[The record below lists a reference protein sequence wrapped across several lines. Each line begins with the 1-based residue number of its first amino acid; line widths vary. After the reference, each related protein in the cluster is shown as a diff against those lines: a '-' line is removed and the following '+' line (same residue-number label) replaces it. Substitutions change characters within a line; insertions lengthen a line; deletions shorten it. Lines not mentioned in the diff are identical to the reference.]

1 MDQLK
6 HKWYRALGYWSTE
19 DLESGRVFRYVRSA
33 NAIARVSFSDQEE
46 RQDWAR
52 VLLKKQLDTLQFDN
66 GPHSFTRV
74 VLRKRLYEMARGDD
88 AEKQKGAIATLLF
101 MGEQGSLLA
110 LREEDGE
117 TGKLAAAAYHKLMNP
132 MAPSAAIPSDD
143 GLAAPALT
151 P

>member
-19 DLESGRVFRYVRSA
+19 DLESGRVFRYVRNA
-33 NAIARVSFSDQEE
+33 RAIARVSFKDVDQE
-46 RQDWAR
+46 WAR
-52 VLLKKQLDTLQFDN
+52 VMLDKQLNTLQFDN

-74 VLRKRLYEMARGDD
+74 VLRARLFDMARGDD
-88 AEKQKGAIATLLF
+88 AAKRTGAIETLLF
-101 MGEQGSLLA
+101 MGEQGPLLA

-117 TGKLAAAAYHKLMNP
+117 TGKLASTAYHAFMNP
-132 MAPSAAIPSDD
+132 KMTGVSIPSDED
-143 GLAAPALT
+143 GEAAPALN